1 MISYLQAVLL
11 GLLQG
16 VSELFP
22 ISSLGHS
29 VIVPRLLGWSIDQ
42 GSDFFLSFLVG
53 MHLATALVL
62 LGFFWRDW
70 LQIAAG
76 LWRSL
81 QAREIKAS
89 DTEAR
94 LGWRLVFGTIPAGLL
109 GLAFQTSLQTLFA
122 SPGAAAFFLVLNGV
136 LLFGAEWLRRR
147 TTRVRFEGLHGDSE
161 IAQLSWG
168 QAIAVGVLQ
177 ALALIPGFSRT
188 GAAIAGGLLVGL
200 SHESAAR
207 YSFLLATPIIAAA
220 AVLKL
225 PELALSGNLSSI
237 GPLLVG
243 AACAA
248 VGAFLSVRFLTR
260 YFRTNTL
267 TPFAL
272 YCVAAGL
279 LSSLA
284 LLGR

>member
-1 MISYLQAVLL
+1 MITYLQALIL
-11 GLLQG
+11 GVLQG

-29 VIVPRLLGWSIDQ
+29 VIIPRLLGWSIDQ
-42 GSDFFLSFLVG
+42 GSDFFLAFLVG

-70 LQIAAG
+70 LKVAG
-76 LWRSL
+76 GLLRSL
-81 QAREIKAS
+81 REREINRA
-89 DTEAR
+89 DTDAR
-94 LGWRLVFGTIPAGLL
+94 LAWLLVFGTIPAGLL
-109 GLAFQTSLQTLFA
+109 GLALQQQLQALFA
-122 SPGAAAFFLVLNGV
+122 SPQAAAFFLILNGV

-147 TTRVRFEGLHGDSE
+147 TARARFAGPAGDEE
-161 IAQLSWG
+161 IAQMSWQ
-168 QAIAVGVLQ
+168 QAIGVGLMQ

-188 GAAIAGGLLVGL
+188 GASIAGGLLVGL

-225 PELALSGNLSSI
+225 PELALSGDTSGF
-237 GPLLVG
+237 GPLVLG
-243 AACAA
+243 AVCAGIA
-248 VGAFLSVRFLTR
+248 AFFSVRFLTR

-267 TPFAL
+267 TPFAV
-272 YCVAAGL
+272 YCAAAGL
-279 LSSLA
+279 LSSL
-284 LLGR
+284 LLLAR

>member
-1 MISYLQAVLL
+1 MITYLQALIL
-11 GLLQG
+11 GVLQG

-29 VIVPRLLGWSIDQ
+29 VIIPRLLGWSIDQ
-42 GSDFFLSFLVG
+42 GSDFFLAFLVG

-70 LQIAAG
+70 LKVAG
-76 LWRSL
+76 GLVRSL
-81 QAREIKAS
+81 REREINRA
-89 DTEAR
+89 DTDAR
-94 LGWRLVFGTIPAGLL
+94 LAWLLVFGTIPAGLL
-109 GLAFQTSLQTLFA
+109 GLALQQQLQALFA
-122 SPGAAAFFLVLNGV
+122 SPQAAAFFLILNGV

-147 TTRVRFEGLHGDSE
+147 TARARFAGPAGDEE
-161 IAQLSWG
+161 IAQMSWQ
-168 QAIAVGVLQ
+168 QAIGVGLMQ

-188 GAAIAGGLLVGL
+188 GASIAGGLLVGL

-225 PELALSGNLSSI
+225 PELALSGDTSGF
-237 GPLLVG
+237 GPLVLG
-243 AACAA
+243 AVCAGIA
-248 VGAFLSVRFLTR
+248 AFFSVRFLTR

-267 TPFAL
+267 TPFAV
-272 YCVAAGL
+272 YCAAAGL
-279 LSSLA
+279 LSSL
-284 LLGR
+284 LLLAR